1 MCFKPQILLADPHI
15 LSVLWV
21 QSPSLLYFLL
31 TPQKLT
37 RAALQNRSKRCHRC
51 RVVGVAS
58 ASLHRGISASRHLRM
73 HLAPW
78 PCLHMCA
85 LSDARDEIS
94 LQWLLPLP
102 RCFLFINYNFMITN
116 IFVEYSLALFGPHC
130 RQLSSARWLSP
141 VSGCCRLPG
150 ALNIKVSETRRE
162 TPGLALEIGSALR
175 AARTPRV
182 FGPWRVSSFVFT
194 LIEEL
199 FGRGTSMSR
208 LLPVFSPWLDR

>member
-94 LQWLLPLP
+94 LQWLLPPP

-150 ALNIKVSETRRE
+150 ALNIKVSGDETRD
-162 TPGLALEIGSALR
+162 PGIGTGNWLC
-175 AARTPRV
+175 
-182 FGPWRVSSFVFT
+182 SSGCSDSSGLWSVESVIVCVYT
-194 LIEEL
+194 N
-199 FGRGTSMSR
+199 
-208 LLPVFSPWLDR
+208 